1 MKEQLI
7 EQLNEKWTSKSPEEV
22 LGHFLEE
29 YKGKIV
35 FASSMGAEDQVLT
48 KMIAD
53 TDRNCRIF
61 TLDTGRLFQETYDL
75 IQHTNEEYGLNIEV
89 YFPDSGDT
97 QDMVASKGVNLF
109 YKSIENRKLCC
120 DVRKNRS
127 LERALSGMEMWIT
140 GLRKDQTVTRFFNN
154 LVEWDDKH
162 GLMKLNPLIQW
173 TEKQVWSYITENE
186 IPYNVLH
193 DKGFP
198 SIGCRPCTRAIQ
210 PGEDTRAGRWWW
222 ENAEHKECGL
232 HNSEEIKQ

>member
-1 MKEQLI
+1 MKAHLI
-7 EQLNEKWTSKSPEEV
+7 EQLNEKWKGKSPEEV
-22 LGHFLEE
+22 LTYFLKE
-29 YKGKIV
+29 YRGKII

-53 TDRNCRIF
+53 MDRDTRMF
-61 TLDTGRLFQETYDL
+61 TLDTGRLYQETYNL

-89 YFPDSGDT
+89 YFPDSGEV
-97 QDMVASKGVNLF
+97 QDMVASKGINLF

-120 DVRKNRS
+120 DIRKNQS
-127 LERALSGMEMWIT
+127 LKRALSGMEIWVC

-162 GLMKLNPLIQW
+162 KLMKLNPLIDW
-173 TEKQVWSYITENE
+173 TEKQVWQYIKDHEV
-186 IPYNVLH
+186 PYNVLH

-198 SIGCRPCTRAIQ
+198 SIGCKPCTRAIQ
-210 PGEDTRAGRWWW
+210 PGEDSRAGRWWW

-232 HNSEEIKQ
+232 HNSE